1 MEAHTDKEHVW
12 YLEKKIAQ
20 LRQDIRHY
28 ERNGSDIMAGQ
39 CYYEIEQIENELKQI
54 KNEKVK

>member
-28 ERNGSDIMAGQ
+28 ERNGSDIMSRQ
-39 CYYEIEQIENELKQI
+39 CYYEIDQLENELKQI
-54 KNEKVK
+54 KNETNK